1 MGSSF
6 NYVLRAG
13 KVGAVSCLAAWSTLM
28 LGAPYASAAEDA
40 AKASTAEEASSDA
53 LEEVVVT
60 AQKRSESVDK
70 VGMSIN
76 ALSSDTLSN
85 RGVTDVADLVRV
97 IPSFTYTPT
106 YWSTPVYTIRGV
118 GLNDSGFASSPT
130 VSVYVDQVALPYPVM
145 TQGATLDLERVEVLK
160 GPQGTLF
167 GENSTGGAI
176 NYIAAKPTSEFAA
189 GGDFSIARF
198 DKTTVDAYVS
208 GPLTDTLNARV
219 AVRAVN
225 GGAYQ
230 ESLTRPDDYRGN
242 NQQLYGRLL
251 LDFRP
256 TDRLTVSV
264 NLNAWNDQSE
274 TLAPQ
279 LAGILLATPNLYP
292 SLLSSP
298 IAPRDPTYTDWPAD
312 EPTRKNDKFYQLTS
326 REDFKLTDI
335 LTVTA
340 ITAYQHANLDRPN
353 NITGTAAPLLDYV
366 TFGSLENFNQELRLA
381 GDSDAYNWLVGANY
395 DHTVSAENY
404 AINLPDYSVNQPI
417 PFIPPFTQ
425 TDGYLDQ
432 GITTKA
438 AFANLQYKL
447 TDALSAQG
455 GVRYTSVRHSAADC
469 FFDPTQTQYQ
479 TAAFNFLESLFQGT
493 PGSPSKVI
501 PPHGC
506 VSFDPTQNFTP
517 PGVYRQ
523 QLPEHNISWRFGLNY
538 ILDNGA
544 LLYVN
549 DSRGY
554 KSGIF
559 PSVQATTVLQYAPAK
574 QERLDAYE
582 AGIKLPLAQRR
593 VEVTGATYFYKY
605 NDKQVR
611 ASFLDPIF
619 GHLEETINV
628 PKSEVLGAEI
638 GISAR
643 PIPELT
649 ASLNAAYTRAT
660 VSGDG
665 FHQPVFNLAGELSDF
680 GGATL
685 PYTPK
690 VTGNFDLQYSQPVS
704 FRGTSLV
711 ALLGGA
717 VNYQSSENA
726 TYQIEGVSD
735 PAYVLHAYALLDLR
749 AGFSTDDGTW
759 KVLFWGH
766 NVTNKFYVIGIN
778 QNVDTVARYVGE
790 PRTYGITVSYRR

>member
-1 MGSSF
+1 MRSSF
-6 NYVLRAG
+6 KYVLRAG
-13 KVGAVSCLAAWSTLM
+13 KVGAISCLASWATLM

-40 AKASTAEEASSDA
+40 ATAAAAEEARSSA

-60 AQKRSESVDK
+60 AQKRIESVDK

-76 ALSSDTLSN
+76 ALSNDTLSN
-85 RGVTDVADLVRV
+85 RGVSDVADLVRV

-106 YWSTPVYTIRGV
+106 YYATPVYTIRGV

-130 VSVYVDQVALPYPVM
+130 VSVYIDQVALPYPVM
-145 TQGATLDLERVEVLK
+145 TQGATLDLQRVEVLK

-176 NYIAAKPTSEFAA
+176 NYIAAKPTSEFAT
-189 GGDFSIARF
+189 GGNFSIARF
-198 DKTTVDAYVS
+198 NKTTVDGYVS

-230 ESLTRPDDYRGN
+230 ESLTRPGDYRGN

-256 TDRLTVSV
+256 TDRLMVAV
-264 NLNAWNDQSE
+264 NVNAWNDQSE
-274 TLAPQ
+274 TLEPQ
-279 LAGILLATPNLYP
+279 LAAIIVTPASYP

-298 IAPRDPTYTDWPAD
+298 IAPRDATYTDWTANA
-312 EPTRKNDKFYQLTS
+312 PTRKNDKFYQLTS

-340 ITAYQHANLDRPN
+340 ITAYQHANLYRPN
-353 NITGTAAPLLDYV
+353 NIAATAAPILNYIN
-366 TFGSLENFNQELRLA
+366 FGSLENFNQELRLA
-381 GDSDAYNWLVGANY
+381 GDADAYNWLVGANY
-395 DHTVSAENY
+395 DHTVSSENY
-404 AINLPDYSVNQPI
+404 AIDLQDYSANHPV

-425 TDGYLDQ
+425 TNGYLNQ
-432 GITTKA
+432 GVVTKS
-438 AFANLQYKL
+438 AFANLQYQL

-455 GVRYTSVRHSAADC
+455 GVRYTNVRQSAADC
-469 FFDPTQTQYQ
+469 FFDPSQTQYA
-479 TAAFNFLESLFQGT
+479 TALFNFLQGLFQGT
-493 PGSPSKVI
+493 PGSPSKPI
-501 PPHGC
+501 PPQGC
-506 VSFDPTQNFTP
+506 MSLDPTQSFTS
-517 PGVYRQ
+517 PGVIYQ
-523 QLPEHNISWRFGLNY
+523 QLPEHNVSWRFGLNY
-538 ILDNGA
+538 TLDNGA

-559 PSVQATTVLQYAPAK
+559 PNLQGTSVLQYTPAK

-605 NDKQVR
+605 ADKQVR
-611 ASFLDPIF
+611 VSLLDPVF
-619 GHLEETINV
+619 VHLEKTINV

-660 VSGDG
+660 VSGAG
-665 FHQPVFNLAGELSDF
+665 FNQPISNLAGQLSNF
-680 GGATL
+680 GGAAL

-690 VTGNFDLQYSQPVS
+690 VTGNFDLQYSQPMS

-717 VNYQSSENA
+717 VNYQSSEDA
-726 TYQIEGVSD
+726 TYQIEAVNA
-735 PAYVLHAYALLDLR
+735 PAYVIHPYALLDLR
-749 AGFSTDDGTW
+749 AGFSTENGTW

-766 NVTNKFYVIGIN
+766 NVTNKFYVTGVN
-778 QNVDTVARYVGE
+778 QSGDTLIRYAGE
-790 PRTYGITVSYRR
+790 PRTYGMTVSYRR